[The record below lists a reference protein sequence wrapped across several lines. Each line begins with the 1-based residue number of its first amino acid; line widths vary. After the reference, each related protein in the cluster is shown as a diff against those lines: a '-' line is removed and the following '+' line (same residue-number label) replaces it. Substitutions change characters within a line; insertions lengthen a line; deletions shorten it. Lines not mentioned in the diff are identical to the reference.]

1 MIRNCLLFLN
11 SNQFSTFENMKSSI
25 VLFALCISSF
35 GLAQTYSEAN
45 PPDHIKTVQMFN
57 PQTNDQTPVIRLSG
71 EYLVLSFDDL
81 DAGFQEYNYKIEH
94 YNADWTPSGVFQSE
108 FLDGYSSDYIRD
120 YRNSFNTYQNYTN
133 YRLMIPNQNMRLKLP
148 GNYAIKVYTR
158 DENNPVFTRR
168 FALYEDRKVT
178 VGMQA
183 ERGIGTGNLNQRLN
197 VIVSSGQ
204 VNLTETPDGATLFI
218 MKNGNWEDNLT
229 IRKPSFIKSSQLTYR
244 DQNHL
249 FEGNSEYLWF
259 DTKNINVPAMSTERI
274 FQDENLYHTV
284 LRPDFQKW
292 NLGYFDEPDVNGAF
306 YVRNVNLSDQNLSGS
321 QADYTWVH
329 FALDEFDDAGGTK
342 EIYVVGAFNDWQ
354 LAPEYRLKKSENNYW
369 EVAVLLKQ
377 GYYNYQYAVYD
388 QNTQTTSYSNVNGSF
403 WQTENQYQGLFYY
416 RPWGVRYDVLMGY
429 GEVNTRN

>member
-1 MIRNCLLFLN
+1 MKRVFTIIILF
-11 SNQFSTFENMKSSI
+11 FSLVLSAQKYAEVLPPEN
-25 VLFALCISSF
+25 
-35 GLAQTYSEAN
+35 
-45 PPDHIKTVQMFN
+45 IKTVQVFN

-71 EYLVLSFDDL
+71 EYLILSFDDL
-81 DAGFQEYNYKIEH
+81 NSGFQEYNYKIEH
-94 YNADWTPSGVFQSE
+94 YNADWTPSGIFQSE

-120 YRNSFNTYQNYTN
+120 YKNSFNTYQTYTH

-148 GNYAIKVYTR
+148 GNYVIKVYTR

-168 FALYEDRKVT
+168 FALYDERKVT
-178 VGMQA
+178 VGMQT
-183 ERGIGTGNLNQRLN
+183 ERGIGTGDLNQRLN
-197 VIVSSGQ
+197 VVVSSSQ

-229 IRKPSFIKSSQLTYR
+229 IEKPSFIRNSQLTYR
-244 DQNHL
+244 DQNYL

-259 DTKNINVPAMSTERI
+259 DTKNIDVAAMSTERI
-274 FQDENLYHTV
+274 FRQDSLYHTI

-292 NLGYFDEPDVNGAF
+292 NMSYFDESDVNGAF
-306 YVRNVNLSDQNLSGS
+306 YVRNVQLANQSLSNSE
-321 QADYTWVH
+321 ADYTWVH

-342 EIYVVGAFNDWQ
+342 ELYVVGAFNNWQ
-354 LAPEYRLKKSENNYW
+354 LTPQHRLSLSEQNYW

-388 QNTQTTSYSNVNGSF
+388 RNTNTVSYSAINGSF
-403 WQTENQYQGLFYY
+403 WQTENIYQGLFYY

-429 GEVNTRN
+429 GEVNTRG

>member
-1 MIRNCLLFLN
+1 MKPSAALILFCLSSFLN
-11 SNQFSTFENMKSSI
+11 
-25 VLFALCISSF
+25 
-35 GLAQTYSEAN
+35 AQTYTEVKSPEN
-45 PPDHIKTVQMFN
+45 IKTVQLYN
-57 PQTNDQTPVIRLSG
+57 PQTNDQTPVARLGG
-71 EYLVLSFDDL
+71 EYFVLSFDDL
-81 DAGFQEYNYKIEH
+81 NAGFQEYNYKIEH
-94 YNADWTPSGVFQSE
+94 YNADWTPSGIFQSE

-120 YRNSFNTYQNYTN
+120 YRNSFNTYQNYTH
-133 YRLMIPNQNMRLKLP
+133 YQLIIPNQNARLKLP
-148 GNYAIKVYTR
+148 GNYVIKVYTK
-158 DENNPVFTRR
+158 DENDPVLTRR
-168 FALYEDRKVT
+168 FALYDDQKVV
-178 VGMQA
+178 VGIQA
-183 ERGIGTGNLNQRLN
+183 ERAIGTGNLNQRLH
-197 VIVSSGQ
+197 VTASSGQ

-218 MKNGNWEDNLT
+218 MKNGNWEDNLS
-229 IRKPSFIKSSQLTYR
+229 IKRPSFVRNSQLTYR

-321 QADYTWVH
+321 QGDYTWVH

-342 EIYVVGAFNDWQ
+342 ELYIVGAFNDWQ

-388 QNTQTTSYSNVNGSF
+388 QSTQTVSYSAINGSF
-403 WQTENQYQGLFYY
+403 WQTENLYQALFYY
-416 RPWGVRYDVLMGY
+416 RPWGVRYDVLIGY

>member
-1 MIRNCLLFLN
+1 MVLSAQKYAEVLPP
-11 SNQFSTFENMKSSI
+11 EN
-25 VLFALCISSF
+25 
-35 GLAQTYSEAN
+35 
-45 PPDHIKTVQMFN
+45 IKTVQVFN

-71 EYLVLSFDDL
+71 EYLILSFDDL
-81 DAGFQEYNYKIEH
+81 SSGFQEYNYKIEH
-94 YNADWTPSGVFQSE
+94 YNADWTPSGIFQSE

-120 YRNSFNTYQNYTN
+120 YKNSFNTYQTYTH

-148 GNYAIKVYTR
+148 GNYVIKVYTR

-168 FALYEDRKVT
+168 FALYDERKVI
-178 VGMQA
+178 VGMQT
-183 ERGIGTGNLNQRLN
+183 ERGIGTGDLNQRLN
-197 VIVSSGQ
+197 VVVSSSQ

-229 IRKPSFIKSSQLTYR
+229 IEKPSFIRNSQLTYR
-244 DQNHL
+244 DQNYL

-259 DTKNINVPAMSTERI
+259 DTKNIDVAAMSTERI
-274 FQDENLYHTV
+274 FRQDSLYHTI

-292 NLGYFDEPDVNGAF
+292 NMSYFDESDVNGAF
-306 YVRNVNLSDQNLSGS
+306 YVRNVQLANQSLSNSE
-321 QADYTWVH
+321 ADYTWVH

-342 EIYVVGAFNDWQ
+342 ELYVVGAFNNWQ
-354 LAPEYRLKKSENNYW
+354 LTPQHRLSLSEQNYW

-388 QNTQTTSYSNVNGSF
+388 RNTNTVSYSAINGSF
-403 WQTENQYQGLFYY
+403 WQTENIYQGLFYY

-429 GEVNTRN
+429 GEVNTRG

>member
-1 MIRNCLLFLN
+1 MKLFIFPIVFYFSVLL
-11 SNQFSTFENMKSSI
+11 SAQQYAEVIPPEN
-25 VLFALCISSF
+25 
-35 GLAQTYSEAN
+35 
-45 PPDHIKTVQMFN
+45 IKTVQLYN
-57 PQTNDQTPVIRLSG
+57 PQTNDQTPVARLGG
-71 EYLVLSFDDL
+71 EYFVLSFDDL
-81 DAGFQEYNYKIEH
+81 NAGFQEYNYKIEH

-120 YRNSFNTYQNYTN
+120 YRNSFNTYQNYTH
-133 YRLMIPNQNMRLKLP
+133 YQLIIPNQNARLKLP
-148 GNYAIKVYTR
+148 GNYVIKVYTK
-158 DENNPVFTRR
+158 DENDPILTRR
-168 FALYEDRKVT
+168 FALYDDQKVV
-178 VGMQA
+178 VGIQA
-183 ERGIGTGNLNQRLN
+183 ERAIGTGNFNQRLN
-197 VIVSSGQ
+197 VTASSGQ

-218 MKNGNWEDNLT
+218 MKNGNWEDHL
-229 IRKPSFIKSSQLTYR
+229 SIKRPTFVRNSQLTYR

-306 YVRNVNLSDQNLSGS
+306 YVRNVNLPDQNLSGS

-329 FALDEFDDAGGTK
+329 FALDEFDDGGGTK
-342 EIYVVGAFNDWQ
+342 ELYIVGAFNDWQ

-369 EVAVLLKQ
+369 ETAVLLKQ

-388 QNTQTTSYSNVNGSF
+388 QSTQTTSYSNVNGSF
-403 WQTENQYQGLFYY
+403 WQTENLYQALFYY

>member
-1 MIRNCLLFLN
+1 MKPNAALILFCLSSLLN
-11 SNQFSTFENMKSSI
+11 
-25 VLFALCISSF
+25 
-35 GLAQTYSEAN
+35 AQTYTEVK
-45 PPDHIKTVQMFN
+45 PPENIKTVQLYN
-57 PQTNDQTPVIRLSG
+57 PQTNDQTPVARLGG
-71 EYLVLSFDDL
+71 EYFVLSFDDL
-81 DAGFQEYNYKIEH
+81 NAGFQEYNYKIEH
-94 YNADWTPSGVFQSE
+94 YNADWTPSGIFQSE

-120 YRNSFNTYQNYTN
+120 YRNSFNTYQNYTH
-133 YRLMIPNQNMRLKLP
+133 YQLIIPNQNARLKLP
-148 GNYAIKVYTR
+148 GNYVIKVYTK
-158 DENNPVFTRR
+158 DENDPVLTRR
-168 FALYEDRKVT
+168 FALYDDQKVV
-178 VGMQA
+178 VGIQA
-183 ERGIGTGNLNQRLN
+183 ERAIGTGNLNQRLN
-197 VIVSSGQ
+197 VTASSGQ

-218 MKNGNWEDNLT
+218 MKNGNWEDNLS
-229 IRKPSFIKSSQLTYR
+229 IKRPSFVRNSQLTYR

-274 FQDENLYHTV
+274 FQDEFLYHTI

-292 NLGYFDEPDVNGAF
+292 NLGYFDESDVNGAF
-306 YVRNVNLSDQNLSGS
+306 YVRNVNLPDQNLSGS
-321 QADYTWVH
+321 QGDYTWVH

-342 EIYVVGAFNDWQ
+342 ELYIVGAFNDWQ

-388 QNTQTTSYSNVNGSF
+388 QSTQSVSYSTINGSF
-403 WQTENQYQGLFYY
+403 WQTENLYQALFYY

>member
-1 MIRNCLLFLN
+1 
-11 SNQFSTFENMKSSI
+11 MKTNAALI
-25 VLFALCISSF
+25 LLCISWF
-35 GLAQTYSEAN
+35 VNAQTYTEVT
-45 PPDHIKTVQMFN
+45 PPENIKTVQLYN
-57 PQTNDQTPVIRLSG
+57 PQTNDQTPVARLGG
-71 EYLVLSFDDL
+71 EYFILSFDDL
-81 DAGFQEYNYKIEH
+81 NAGFQEYNYKIEH
-94 YNADWTPSGVFQSE
+94 YNADWTPSGIFQSE

-120 YRNSFNTYQNYTN
+120 YRNSFNTYQNYTH
-133 YRLMIPNQNMRLKLP
+133 YRLIIPNQNARLKLA
-148 GNYAIKVYTR
+148 GNYVIKVYTK
-158 DENNPVFTRR
+158 DENNPVLTRR
-168 FALYEDRKVT
+168 FALYDDQKVV
-178 VGMQA
+178 VGIQA

-197 VIVSSGQ
+197 ATASSGQ

-218 MKNGNWEDNLT
+218 MKNGNWEDHLS
-229 IRKPSFIKSSQLTYR
+229 IKRPSFVRNSQLTYR

-274 FQDENLYHTV
+274 FQDESLYHTV

-306 YVRNVNLSDQNLSGS
+306 YIRNVNLSDQNLSGS

-354 LAPEYRLKKSENNYW
+354 LSPEYRLKKSENNYW

-388 QNTQTTSYSNVNGSF
+388 QSTQTTSYSNVNGSF
-403 WQTENQYQGLFYY
+403 WQTENLYQALFYY